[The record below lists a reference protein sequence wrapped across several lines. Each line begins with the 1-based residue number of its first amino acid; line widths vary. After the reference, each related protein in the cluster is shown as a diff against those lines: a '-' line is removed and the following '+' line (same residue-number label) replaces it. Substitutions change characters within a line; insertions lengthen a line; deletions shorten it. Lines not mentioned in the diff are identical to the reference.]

1 MSERGGEEAQG
12 CGRKGDGGEEETGDD
27 EAREQMRAAGGEM
40 SEEICREEG
49 RTEVGQT

>member
-1 MSERGGEEAQG
+1 MRGAEGGRAGERGG
-12 CGRKGDGGEEETGDD
+12 KGDSGEGETGDD